1 MAVSEEIQRQVLEEA
16 YSATPNYD
24 IDYNDPRFGRVES
37 DKNQALTEL
46 EQTYGGMINSSD
58 QFFQN
63 QSAALQN
70 QANQQAQI
78 QQEQTNFTIEKIE
91 QQKEQAQKDYLKEQ
105 SASYVDWQKQSNQY
119 GTEAEKMASSG
130 LLGTGYSE
138 SSQVSMYNTYQNRV
152 ATAREVLAQAKLNY
166 DNNIKEAM
174 LQNSAALAEIY
185 ANLYVEQA
193 RLALEGFQYK
203 NQLVLDLANK
213 KTELNNTYY
222 NRYQDVLQQI
232 NTENAMAEDIRQYNA
247 TMAEDIRQF
256 NESMAEEIRQYNET
270 QAWKTEQAELDRQFQ
285 AELTKLDQ
293 KFKAD
298 QNALDRKHDKEML
311 AAETKA
317 EKEKLEIQYQN
328 NKKILEQELAN
339 EKALL
344 KYKNDLAKQQIGTV
358 SGGSSGGNALSKYAG
373 SVPKTP
379 AYKQLTTNQSSGFTG
394 STYEEA
400 RAYVKSKGVPSG
412 NISLYDRN
420 EWSRRKTSYSMNGFG
435 GFEVK
440 NFSSYEEY
448 LRYYVNFLIDKYGK

>member
-16 YSATPNYD
+16 YSATPNYSVD
-24 IDYNDPRFGRVES
+24 PNDPRFAKVES
-37 DKNQALTEL
+37 DKNQDLADLK
-46 EQTYGGMINSSD
+46 QVYYGDNGIINSSD

-70 QANQQAQI
+70 QANEQARI
-78 QQEQTNFTIEKIE
+78 QNEQLGFTIEKIE

-138 SSQVSMYNTYQNRV
+138 SSQVGMYNTYQNRV

-166 DNNIKEAM
+166 DNNMKEAM

-185 ANLYVEQA
+185 SNLYVEQA

-203 NQLVLDLANK
+203 NQLVLDYVNK
-213 KTELNNTYY
+213 EIELKNQHY

-232 NTENAMAEDIRQYNA
+232 NTENAMAEDIRQYN
-247 TMAEDIRQF
+247 
-256 NESMAEEIRQYNET
+256 ESMAEQIRQYNET
-270 QAWKTEQAELDRQFQ
+270 QAWNTKQAELDRQFQ

-311 AAETKA
+311 AAQTKA
-317 EKEKLEIQYQN
+317 EKEKLEIRYQN
-328 NKKILEQELAN
+328 NKKILAEELAN

-344 KYKNDLAKQQIGTV
+344 KYQNDLAKQQLGRV
-358 SGGSSGGNALSKYAG
+358 SGGSGGSSGGGGNALSKYVG
-373 SVPKTP
+373 SVPKTS
-379 AYKQLTTNQSSGFTG
+379 AYQKITTSKSSKSAGTTSGNPPINTQSVTALGYGPISEKKLAQLVSSGEVEMYVQNG
-394 STYEEA
+394 QTYF
-400 RAYVKSKGVPSG
+400 K
-412 NISLYDRN
+412 
-420 EWSRRKTSYSMNGFG
+420 RKIKPLTA
-435 GFEVK
+435 
-440 NFSSYEEY
+440 
-448 LRYYVNFLIDKYGK
+448 LRGMR

>member
-166 DNNIKEAM
+166 DNGIKEAM

-256 NESMAEEIRQYNET
+256 NESMAEEIRQYNDT

-328 NKKILEQELAN
+328 NKKILAEELAN

-344 KYKNDLAKQQIGTV
+344 KYKNDLAKEQLGSV
-358 SGGSSGGNALSKYAG
+358 SGGSSSGGGNALSKYVG

-379 AYKQLTTNQSSGFTG
+379 AYKQITTKPSSKSAGTTSGNPPINMQSVTALGYGPISEQKLAQLVSSG
-394 STYEEA
+394 EVEM
-400 RAYVKSKGVPSG
+400 YVQDGQTHFK
-412 NISLYDRN
+412 
-420 EWSRRKTSYSMNGFG
+420 RKIKPLTA
-435 GFEVK
+435 
-440 NFSSYEEY
+440 
-448 LRYYVNFLIDKYGK
+448 LRGMK